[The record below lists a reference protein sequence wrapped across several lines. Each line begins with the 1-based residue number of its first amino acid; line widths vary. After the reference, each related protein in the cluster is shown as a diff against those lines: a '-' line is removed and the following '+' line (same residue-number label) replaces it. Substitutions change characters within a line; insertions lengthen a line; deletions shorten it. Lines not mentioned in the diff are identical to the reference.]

1 MRSAF
6 ATVVTSLALV
16 ASAHAA
22 AEPVQLTIQDGR
34 VWLVARNAT
43 ISQIL
48 EEWARVGQT
57 TITNADRVPGERVTL
72 ELPGVP
78 ERQALDLLLRA
89 ASGFVATTRSALV
102 ASAGPRSE
110 FERIVIVAAS
120 QAPATGVAAQA
131 MPAPSPAPQPPPM
144 MQPIAPGVQ
153 RILGPDGRPVAD
165 DQEDAPTRATQPPPA
180 SMPPGFAAPP
190 QTAAP
195 NPAAPPAPA
204 GTAPQTAPG
213 VPVPGMIW
221 APPKPPGQPQRP
233 PR

>member
-1 MRSAF
+1 MRSAL
-6 ATVVTSLALV
+6 ATLVVALAL
-16 ASAHAA
+16 AAPTSAADGS
-22 AEPVQLTIQDGR
+22 VQLTILGGR
-34 VWLVARNAT
+34 LWLVARDAT
-43 ISQIL
+43 VAQIL
-48 EEWARVGQT
+48 AEWARVGQT
-57 TITNADRVPGERVTL
+57 TIVNADRVPGGRVTL

-78 ERQALDLLLRA
+78 ERQALDLLLRSV
-89 ASGFVATTRSALV
+89 SGFVATTRSAQV
-102 ASAGPRSE
+102 ATVGARSE

-120 QAPATGVAAQA
+120 QAPAVGVAAQA
-131 MPAPSPAPQPPPM
+131 MPAPSPAPQQPPM

-153 RILGPDGRPVAD
+153 RILGSDGRPVAD

>member
-1 MRSAF
+1 MRSLF
-6 ATVVTSLALV
+6 AILVTSLVL
-16 ASAHAA
+16 AA
-22 AEPVQLTIQDGR
+22 APRAAGSVQLTILGGR
-34 VWLVARNAT
+34 VWLVAKDAT
-43 ISQIL
+43 VAQIL

-57 TITNADRVPGERVTL
+57 TIINADRVPGGRVTL

-78 ERQALDLLLRA
+78 ERQALDLLLRS
-89 ASGFVATTRSALV
+89 ASGFVATTRTALI
-102 ASAGPRSE
+102 ASVGARSE

-120 QAPATGVAAQA
+120 QAPAASAVVAQT
-131 MPAPSPAPQPPPM
+131 MPAPMPVQPPPVT
-144 MQPIAPGVQ
+144 QPIAPGVQ
-153 RILGPDGRPVAD
+153 RILGPDGRPIPD

-190 QTAAP
+190 QTAPA

-204 GTAPQTAPG
+204 GTAPQTGPG

-221 APPKPPGQPQRP
+221 APPKPPTQPQRP

>member
-1 MRSAF
+1 MRSPI
-6 ATVVTSLALV
+6 TILVTSLALV

-22 AEPVQLTIQDGR
+22 GGPVELTIHDGR
-34 VWLVARNAT
+34 VWLVARDAT

-57 TITNADRVPGERVTL
+57 TITNADRVPGGRVTL

-78 ERQALDLLLRA
+78 ERQALDLLLRS
-89 ASGFVATTRSALV
+89 ASGFVATTRAAFV
-102 ASAGPRSE
+102 ASAAPLSE
-110 FERIVIVAAS
+110 FERIVIVGASQTPAAS
-120 QAPATGVAAQA
+120 VAAQE
-131 MPAPSPAPQPPPM
+131 MPTPNPAPPRPAM
-144 MQPIAPGVQ
+144 TQPIAPGVQ
-153 RILGPDGRPVAD
+153 RILGSDGRPVAD

-190 QTAAP
+190 QTATP
-195 NPAAPPAPA
+195 NPSAPSAPA

-221 APPKPPGQPQRP
+221 APPKPPEQPQRP